1 MYGQHIYPEGFTPQ
15 DKSLRMSLCLGN
27 TSTCIGN
34 TGLWVRRQHGL
45 IVSLFHK
52 FIVVCISGSFFQ
64 GSICQVVTF
73 LKPTYLTLL
82 DWQILPSSFSQQVPS
97 LSSLHNQVPQS
108 ARDVLSILPK
118 LACMTVAYDL
128 PSISSHRWMWVVTV
142 YTVVSLLLALGHL
155 VDFLSQWYL
164 CPLWHLPIMPA
175 SNKSQPLEVNL
186 AAMTMQR
193 SAADQSIQNL
203 QVQVGK
209 PVTQNE
215 HPIWNTWFSAKV
227 GWPSTKPCFDQ
238 TVPTSKL
245 FRKPMLA
252 SQGYYHGQ
260 QSKLTG
266 FLIQVVIS
274 WSLPWIQQI
283 PC

>member
-1 MYGQHIYPEGFTPQ
+1 
-15 DKSLRMSLCLGN
+15 
-27 TSTCIGN
+27 
-34 TGLWVRRQHGL
+34 
-45 IVSLFHK
+45 
-52 FIVVCISGSFFQ
+52 
-64 GSICQVVTF
+64 
-73 LKPTYLTLL
+73 
-82 DWQILPSSFSQQVPS
+82 
-97 LSSLHNQVPQS
+97 
-108 ARDVLSILPK
+108 
-118 LACMTVAYDL
+118 
-128 PSISSHRWMWVVTV
+128 
-142 YTVVSLLLALGHL
+142 LLLALDHL

-186 AAMTMQR
+186 AVMTMQR

-274 WSLPWIQQI
+274 WLLPWIQQI
-283 PC
+283 PYWAIEDHLCWILSLRHCIPLVPTINPGQTRSNLLQNVWAIYLPKSFIPPWATQIMLPPPSNSCLYTYTPTEGLRCFLQG